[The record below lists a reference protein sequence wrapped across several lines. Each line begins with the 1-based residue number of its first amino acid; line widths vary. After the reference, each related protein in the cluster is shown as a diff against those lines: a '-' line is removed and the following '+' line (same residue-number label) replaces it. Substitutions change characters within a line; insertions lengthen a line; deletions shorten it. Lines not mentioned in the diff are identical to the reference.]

1 MFWDL
6 WLALQFWIKLIL
18 YYMFLLGSEA
28 IIFFGICM
36 TDVTWGPR
44 ICWVDACIPG
54 VVAETLTASGSYPYE
69 FGHRV
74 ARLHTTFMESKPGY
88 GVTSDLDALFK
99 SGYQDCTLYQL
110 TGCFCCEPLSVWICL
125 WCGLG
130 VNVLIYIYIYTLG
143 LHLYIEYWYWYW
155 TLSSH
160 FPWVALRLA
169 NSWKDPG
176 LAWQFAD
183 LVSLKE
189 MLVAAAQAGKYE
201 PDPLLPFDLEPSEE
215 LFKRY
220 VAHYFSHG

>member
-130 VNVLIYIYIYTLG
+130 VNVLIYIYIHWDYIYILNIDIDIEPYLPIFLGLPCDLQTLG
-143 LHLYIEYWYWYW
+143 R
-155 TLSSH
+155 T
-160 FPWVALRLA
+160 
-169 NSWKDPG
+169 
-176 LAWQFAD
+176 LAWHG
-183 LVSLKE
+183 SLRIWFLSRRCWLQQPRQE
-189 MLVAAAQAGKYE
+189 SMNLTLCY
-201 PDPLLPFDLEPSEE
+201 LST
-215 LFKRY
+215 
-220 VAHYFSHG
+220 

>member
-1 MFWDL
+1 
-6 WLALQFWIKLIL
+6 
-18 YYMFLLGSEA
+18 MFLLGSEA

-110 TGCFCCEPLSVWICL
+110 TGCFCCEPLSV
-125 WCGLG
+125 
-130 VNVLIYIYIYTLG
+130 
-143 LHLYIEYWYWYW
+143 
-155 TLSSH
+155 
-160 FPWVALRLA
+160 
-169 NSWKDPG
+169 
-176 LAWQFAD
+176 
-183 LVSLKE
+183 
-189 MLVAAAQAGKYE
+189 
-201 PDPLLPFDLEPSEE
+201 
-215 LFKRY
+215 
-220 VAHYFSHG
+220 